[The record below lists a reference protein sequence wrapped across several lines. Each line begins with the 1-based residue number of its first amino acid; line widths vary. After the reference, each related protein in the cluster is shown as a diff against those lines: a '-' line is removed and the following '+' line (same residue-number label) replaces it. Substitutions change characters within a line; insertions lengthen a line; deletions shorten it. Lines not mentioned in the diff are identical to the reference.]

1 MVIQV
6 TPVSVPRSP
15 LPRGV
20 LSPAEP
26 GHRVTPNTFRESSE
40 GRLHTTNRTGG
51 EQNGREKIREE
62 ERKQASVRKET
73 FEAR

>member
-1 MVIQV
+1 MYQG
-6 TPVSVPRSP
+6 PRFLEASCP
-15 LPRGV
+15 L
-20 LSPAEP
+20 LSLDTD
-26 GHRVTPNTFRESSE
+26 RVTPNTFRESSE